1 LRKDVIRV
9 VFCGMIESP
18 ILRHMTMMKTTRKKI
33 TLSAL
38 PPTEAELAAWNA
50 LTRDE
55 QVEHYRELLQSP
67 ECNTFTDD
75 TPEEILAAARERVAA
90 RRRG

>member
-1 LRKDVIRV
+1 
-9 VFCGMIESP
+9 
-18 ILRHMTMMKTTRKKI
+18 MTAAKTTQKKI
-33 TLSAL
+33 LLSAF

-55 QVEHYRELLQSP
+55 QIEHYRELLRGS
-67 ECNTFTDD
+67 ECNTFTDE
-75 TPEEILAAARERVAA
+75 TPEQILAAARERVAV